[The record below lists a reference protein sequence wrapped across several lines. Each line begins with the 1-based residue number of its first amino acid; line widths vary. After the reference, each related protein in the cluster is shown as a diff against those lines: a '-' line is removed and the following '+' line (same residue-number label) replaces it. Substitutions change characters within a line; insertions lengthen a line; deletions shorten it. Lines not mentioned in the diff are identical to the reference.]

1 MSDPENYAD
10 FTWTSRDGLTLHA
23 RRYGQPGGRRPVV
36 CIPGLTRNCRD
47 FETVAPWIAGQ
58 GRDVI
63 AVDLR
68 GRGKSD
74 RSVPRRYNPRVYA
87 EDMACLLEA
96 TGLEQAVFVGT
107 SLGGL
112 VTMALAARRP
122 ALIAGAVL
130 NDVGPRVAPAGLAR
144 IRAYAGKAIDVAS
157 WGDAA
162 DYARQIN
169 GVAFPA
175 YGDEDWMIVAR
186 RLFTEK
192 DGRPVLDYDP
202 DIFSPPH
209 PLLVRLT
216 EPLAWSAF
224 RRLARTG
231 PLQLVRG
238 ELTDV
243 IDVRTVSR
251 MQRLAPDMADA
262 VIPGVGH
269 APMLDEAES
278 RAALAEFLDRA
289 P

>member
-1 MSDPENYAD
+1 MSETVNYAD
-10 FTWTSRDGLTLHA
+10 FTWRSRDGLTLYA
-23 RRYGQPGGRRPVV
+23 RRYGRQGDRAPVV

-74 RSVPRRYNPRVYA
+74 RSVPRRYNPRIYA
-87 EDMACLLEA
+87 DDMASLLEA
-96 TGLEQAVFVGT
+96 AGLEQAIFVGT

-112 VTMALAARRP
+112 VTITLAARQP

-144 IRAYAGKAIDVAS
+144 IRAYAGKATDVGN
-157 WGDAA
+157 WDDAA
-162 DYARQIN
+162 AYARQIN
-169 GVAFPA
+169 GVAFPD
-175 YGDEDWMIVAR
+175 YGDKDWMTVAR

-209 PLLVRLT
+209 PLLVRLA
-216 EPLAWSAF
+216 EPLVWSAF
-224 RRLARTG
+224 RRLARCG

-243 IDVRTVSR
+243 IDARTVSR
-251 MQRLAPDMADA
+251 MQRLAPDMTDA

-269 APMLDEAES
+269 APMLDEPES
-278 RAALAEFLDRA
+278 RSALAGFFDRA